1 MKKRIALH
9 ANNAVEVKNKGGC
22 LDYFTNYLVQC
33 FKRKDTIEAK
43 DNCKLVNARVRKELN
58 LILES
63 KKFRSYKWKS
73 CAEERFFMIKA
84 KLFKLSKNCK

>member
-33 FKRKDTIEAK
+33 FKRKDAIEAK
-43 DNCKLVNARVRKELN
+43 DDCKLVNARVRKELG
-58 LILES
+58 LILTS
-63 KKFRSYKWKS
+63 KKFISHKWKS
-73 CAEERFFMIKA
+73 CIEERFLYHK
-84 KLFKLSKNCK
+84 S